1 MAEAKAAA
9 PWKVLLVD
17 DEQSALQ
24 MYGALLRE
32 DGIPVLTAASGERA
46 RSLARSE
53 ARLGLVVLDLV
64 LPDVEGLALFRALR
78 EARPEV
84 PIVMLTAFGSV
95 DTAVQALREGA
106 YHYLTK
112 PADLE
117 QWRALVRSA
126 LERRALEEENRS
138 LRERLGEAGG
148 CELIGR
154 SRRMEELRSFLAV
167 VGDSQAAV
175 LIQGESG
182 TGKEL
187 AARAIHR
194 ASPRREGPFV
204 SLNCGALPAQLLESE
219 LFGHE
224 KGAFTGAAGAKPGQ
238 FELAHG
244 GAVFLDEIGECS
256 PELQVRLLRVLQEK
270 EVQRLGGTRPIPTDF
285 RLVAATNR
293 QLAEEVK
300 AGRFR
305 EDLYYRINV
314 VEVAMPP
321 LRERREDVPLL
332 AAFFLERFAR
342 RESKRFEGIA
352 GAALERLSAHDW
364 PGNVRELEN
373 AIERGVVVG
382 RGPLLEAADL
392 PPQVRCAA
400 GAAGEPLAALAER
413 DLTLAQVEK
422 AVIGAGLARHGG
434 NKSQAAR
441 ALGISRKL
449 LYSKLREHGLD
460 GAEAADGEE
469 A

>member
-1 MAEAKAAA
+1 MAEAKGDAA
-9 PWKVLLVD
+9 WKVLLVD

-32 DGIPVLTAASGERA
+32 DGIPVVTATTGQRA
-46 RSLARSE
+46 QALAKGE
-53 ARLGLVVLDLV
+53 ARLGLIVLDLV
-64 LPDVEGLALFRALR
+64 LPDVEGLELFRALR
-78 EARPEV
+78 AARPEV
-84 PIVMLTAFGSV
+84 PIVMLTAYGSV
-95 DTAVQALREGA
+95 DSAVQALREGA

-126 LERRALEEENRS
+126 LVRRTLEDENRS
-138 LRERLGEAGG
+138 LRARLGDG
-148 CELIGR
+148 ELIGR

-167 VGDSQAAV
+167 VGASQAAV

-194 ASPRREGPFV
+194 ASPRSGGPFV

-219 LFGHE
+219 LFGYE
-224 KGAFTGAAGAKPGQ
+224 KGAFTGAVGAKPGQ

-244 GAVFLDEIGECS
+244 GTIFLDEIGECS
-256 PELQVRLLRVLQEK
+256 PELQVRLLRVLQER
-270 EVQRLGGTRPIPTDF
+270 EVQRLGGTRRTPTDF

-293 QLAEEVK
+293 RLEEEVR

-314 VEVAMPP
+314 VGVTVPP
-321 LRERREDVPLL
+321 LRERREDIPPL
-332 AAFFLERFAR
+332 AACFLERFAC
-342 RESKRFEGIA
+342 REGKPLAGISA
-352 GAALERLSAHDW
+352 AALERLAAHDW

-373 AIERGVVVG
+373 AVERGVVVA
-382 RGPLLEAADL
+382 RGPQLEAADL
-392 PPQVRCAA
+392 PPHLVPVHLLPPRA
-400 GAAGEPLAALAER
+400 LAAADLAAQYV
-413 DLTLAQVEK
+413 TLADVEK
-422 AVIGAGLARHGG
+422 AVVAAAMARHDG

-449 LYSKLREHGLD
+449 LYSKLREHGL
-460 GAEAADGEE
+460 GAGEAPDAEE